1 MSSTTNQPIAV
12 IGGGITGL
20 AAAHRL
26 ALEGRQ
32 VRIFEATRRLGGS
45 VCSERAPGGWLIETG
60 PNTILAKTSE
70 LDALLARIGLA
81 QRRLA
86 PAPRAKKR
94 FLVRN
99 GQLLPLPS
107 SPFAAIGTKLFSFDL
122 KWRIVR
128 EYFTA
133 RPQQRPADVS
143 LAQLAREHYG
153 DEFIDYAM
161 NPMCAGIYA
170 GNPEKLSARHAFPF
184 IWEAERD
191 HGSIVRGQL
200 AQARARRAAGGP
212 KKSTLLSFPNG
223 LQELPDALAAQLP
236 RSAIETNARVE
247 CIARVRAPASDEPR
261 WQVRWSREAAATSG
275 ATGTRIVETEI
286 FSKVLLALPAH
297 ALARLCVA
305 PQPMPAAGA
314 EGFYT
319 PLEQLA
325 EIESPPVASLYLG
338 YKREQI
344 AHKLDGFGALVP
356 EVEKL
361 PFLGVLF
368 SSSLYPATAPR
379 GHVALTVMIGG
390 TRQPGLASLPEQ
402 QLVDL
407 VSPALEKL
415 LGVKGAPVFSKLT
428 AHEHAI
434 PQYNLGHEKYL
445 ALMDKFERE
454 HPGIVIA
461 GNARD
466 GIAAPACLAS
476 GGARAESL
484 L

>member
-1 MSSTTNQPIAV
+1 MSSTANQPIAV

-32 VRIFEATRRLGGS
+32 VRLFEATPRLGGS
-45 VCSERAPGGWLIETG
+45 VHSERAPGGWLVETG
-60 PNTILAKTSE
+60 PNTILAKTSA
-70 LDALLARIGLA
+70 LDALIERIGLTP
-81 QRRLA
+81 RRLA
-86 PAPRAKKR
+86 PSPRAAKR

-99 GQLLPLPS
+99 AQLMPLPAS
-107 SPFAAIGTKLFSFDL
+107 ALSAITTKLFSLDL
-122 KWRIVR
+122 KWRIAR

-133 RPQQRPADVS
+133 LPRQRPADIP

-153 DEFIDYAM
+153 DEFVDYAL

-170 GNPEKLSARHAFPF
+170 GDPEKLSARHAMPF
-184 IWEAERD
+184 IWDAERD

-200 AQARARRAAGGP
+200 AQARARRASGGP
-212 KKSTLLSFPNG
+212 KKSTLLSFPDG
-223 LQELPDALAAQLP
+223 LRELPDALAARLP

-247 CIARVRAPASDEPR
+247 SIAKMRAPASDEPR
-261 WQVRWSREAAATSG
+261 WQVRWTRTAPATPTTP
-275 ATGTRIVETEI
+275 ATRIVETEI
-286 FSKVLLALPAH
+286 FSKILLALPAP

-325 EIESPPVASLYLG
+325 EIETPPVASLYLG
-338 YKREQI
+338 YKRAQV

-368 SSSLYPATAPR
+368 SSSLYPEAAPR
-379 GHVALTVMIGG
+379 DHIALTVMIGG
-390 TRQPGLASLPEQ
+390 TRQPGLARLPEQ
-402 QLVDL
+402 QLADL
-407 VSPALEKL
+407 VAPALEKL
-415 LGVKGAPVFSKLT
+415 LGVRGAPVFQRLT

-434 PQYNLGHEKYL
+434 PQYNLGHEKHL
-445 ALMDKFERE
+445 ALIDEFERT

-466 GIAAPACLAS
+466 GIAVPACLAS
-476 GGARAESL
+476 GETRAESL

>member
-1 MSSTTNQPIAV
+1 MSSTNQPIAV

-32 VRIFEATRRLGGS
+32 VRLFEASPRLGGS

-60 PNTILAKTSE
+60 PNTILAKTRE
-70 LDALLARIGLA
+70 LDAILARIGLA
-81 QRRLA
+81 PRRLA
-86 PAPRAKKR
+86 PSPRSQKR

-99 GQLLPLPS
+99 GQLMALPM
-107 SPFAAIGTKLFSFDL
+107 SPFSAISTRLFSADL
-122 KWRIVR
+122 KWRIAR

-133 RPQQRPADVS
+133 RPRQRPGDIP

-153 DEFIDYAM
+153 DEFVDYAL

-170 GNPEKLSARHAFPF
+170 GNPEKLSARYAMPF

-223 LQELPDALAAQLP
+223 LRELPDALAAQLP

-247 CIARVRAPASDEPR
+247 SISRMRAPASAEPR
-261 WQVRWSREAAATSG
+261 WEVRWSRESAATP
-275 ATGTRIVETEI
+275 GTRIVETEI

-390 TRQPGLASLPEQ
+390 TRHPGLASLPEQ
-402 QLVDL
+402 QLADL

-415 LGVKGAPVFSKLT
+415 LGVRGAPVFQRL
-428 AHEHAI
+428 AMHERAI
-434 PQYNLGHEKYL
+434 PQYNLGREKHL
-445 ALMDKFERE
+445 ALIEEFERA

-466 GIAAPACLAS
+466 GIAVPACLAS
-476 GGARAESL
+476 GWTRAEAL

>member
-1 MSSTTNQPIAV
+1 MNPAA
-12 IGGGITGL
+12 L
-20 AAAHRL
+20 AR
-26 ALEGRQ
+26 G
-32 VRIFEATRRLGGS
+32 
-45 VCSERAPGGWLIETG
+45 APG
-60 PNTILAKTSE
+60 
-70 LDALLARIGLA
+70 
-81 QRRLA
+81 
-86 PAPRAKKR
+86 
-94 FLVRN
+94 
-99 GQLLPLPS
+99 
-107 SPFAAIGTKLFSFDL
+107 
-122 KWRIVR
+122 
-128 EYFTA
+128 
-133 RPQQRPADVS
+133 
-143 LAQLAREHYG
+143 
-153 DEFIDYAM
+153 
-161 NPMCAGIYA
+161 
-170 GNPEKLSARHAFPF
+170 
-184 IWEAERD
+184 
-191 HGSIVRGQL
+191 
-200 AQARARRAAGGP
+200 
-212 KKSTLLSFPNG
+212 
-223 LQELPDALAAQLP
+223 
-236 RSAIETNARVE
+236 
-247 CIARVRAPASDEPR
+247 
-261 WQVRWSREAAATSG
+261 
-275 ATGTRIVETEI
+275 RIVETEI

-297 ALARLCVA
+297 ALARLCIA

-338 YKREQI
+338 YKRGQV

-368 SSSLYPATAPR
+368 SSSLYPSRTPP
-379 GHVALTVMIGG
+379 GHAALTVMIGG

-415 LGVKGAPVFSKLT
+415 LGVRGAPVFSKLT

-445 ALMDKFERE
+445 ALMDEFERE

-466 GIAAPACLAS
+466 GIAVPACLAS
-476 GGARAESL
+476 GEARAESL